1 MLLLAMVNPTPLE
14 DPLIP
19 HPSPPEDF
27 RSRELP
33 TVSSKGT
40 WYRLNDRDFTSSLY
54 FDRSGSGRFDSPAQG
69 YGILYV
75 GADVCASWIEC
86 YGRSHGAKGV
96 SEIVLRQR
104 NLFAIDSQRELVFAD
119 VTGNGLV
126 KMGADA
132 RLSSGSYVAAR
143 QWAQAI
149 YDHPQVVDGIRYR
162 SRHDDERYCYGIFD
176 RVASPSLNR
185 RADELQEKNLGNL
198 LESNAKLLAEILNF
212 YDYGLF

>member
-1 MLLLAMVNPTPLE
+1 MLLLAMVNPTPPE

-27 RSRELP
+27 RNRELP

-75 GADVCASWIEC
+75 GADVYASWIEC
-86 YGRSHGAKGV
+86 YGRTHGAKGV
-96 SEIVLRQR
+96 SEI
-104 NLFAIDSQRELVFAD
+104 VFAD

-149 YDHPQVVDGIRYR
+149 YDHPQAVDGIRYR
-162 SRHDDERYCYGIFD
+162 SRHDDGRYCYGIFD
-176 RVASPSLNR
+176 RC
-185 RADELQEKNLGNL
+185 ADELQEKNLGNL
-198 LESNAKLLAEILNF
+198 LESNPKLLAEILSC

>member
-1 MLLLAMVNPTPLE
+1 MLLLAMVNPTPHE
-14 DPLIP
+14 DPLMP
-19 HPSPPEDF
+19 HPSPPADF

-33 TVSSKGT
+33 TVCSKGT
-40 WYRLNDRDFTSSLY
+40 WYRLNDRDFPSSLY

-75 GADVCASWIEC
+75 GADPYASWIEC
-86 YGRSHGAKGV
+86 YGRTHGAKGV
-96 SEIVLRQR
+96 SEIVLKQR
-104 NLFAIDSQRELVFAD
+104 NLFTIDSQRELVFAD

-149 YDHPQVVDGIRYR
+149 YDHPQAVDGIRYR

-176 RVASPSLNR
+176 RC
-185 RADELQEKNLGNL
+185 ADELQEKNLGNL
-198 LESNAKLLAEILNF
+198 LESNPKLLAEILSC

>member
-1 MLLLAMVNPTPLE
+1 MLLLAMVNPTPPE

-19 HPSPPEDF
+19 HPSPPKDF

-33 TVSSKGT
+33 TVDSQGT

-75 GADVCASWIEC
+75 GADVYASWIEC
-86 YGRSHGAKGV
+86 YGRTHGAKGV

-104 NLFAIDSQRELVFAD
+104 NLFEIDSQRELVFAD
-119 VTGNGLV
+119 LTGNGLV

-132 RLSSGSYVAAR
+132 RLSSGSYFAAR

-149 YDHPQVVDGIRYR
+149 YDHPQAVDGIRYR
-162 SRHDDERYCYGIFD
+162 SRHDDERFCYGIFE
-176 RVASPSLNR
+176 RC
-185 RADELQEKNLGNL
+185 ADELREKDLGNL
-198 LESNAKLLAEILNF
+198 IEANPKLLAEILEF
-212 YDYGLF
+212 YDYGLL

>member
-1 MLLLAMVNPTPLE
+1 MLLLAMVNPTPPE

-19 HPSPPEDF
+19 HPSPPKDF

-33 TVSSKGT
+33 TVSNKGT

-75 GADVCASWIEC
+75 GADPYASWIEC
-86 YGRSHGAKGV
+86 YGRTHGAKGV
-96 SEIVLRQR
+96 SEIVLKQR
-104 NLFAIDSQRELVFAD
+104 NLFTIDSQRELVFAD

-149 YDHPQVVDGIRYR
+149 YDHPQAVDGIRYR

-176 RVASPSLNR
+176 RCG
-185 RADELQEKNLGNL
+185 DELQEKNLGNL
-198 LESNAKLLAEILNF
+198 LESNPKLLAEILSC

>member
-1 MLLLAMVNPTPLE
+1 MLLLAMVNPTPPE
-14 DPLIP
+14 DPLMP
-19 HPSPPEDF
+19 HPSPPKDF

-33 TVSSKGT
+33 TVSSQGT
-40 WYRLNDRDFTSSLY
+40 WYRLNDRDFPSSLY

-69 YGILYV
+69 CGILYV
-75 GADVCASWIEC
+75 GADVYASWIEC
-86 YGRSHGAKGV
+86 YGRTHGAKGV

-104 NLFAIDSQRELVFAD
+104 NLFTIDSQRELVFAD

-149 YDHPQVVDGIRYR
+149 YDHPQAVDGIRYR
-162 SRHDDERYCYGIFD
+162 SRHDDERYCYGIFE
-176 RVASPSLNR
+176 RC
-185 RADELQEKNLGNL
+185 ADELREKDLGNL
-198 LESNAKLLAEILNF
+198 LESNPKLLAEILAC

>member
-1 MLLLAMVNPTPLE
+1 MLLLAMVNPTPPE

-19 HPSPPEDF
+19 HPLPPKDF

-33 TVSSKGT
+33 TVSSQGT
-40 WYRLNDRDFTSSLY
+40 WYRLNDREFTSSLY

-75 GADVCASWIEC
+75 GADVYASWIEC
-86 YGRSHGAKGV
+86 YGRTHGAKGV

-119 VTGNGLV
+119 LTGNGLV

-149 YDHPQVVDGIRYR
+149 YDHPQTVDGIRYR

-176 RVASPSLNR
+176 RC
-185 RADELQEKNLGNL
+185 ADELREKDLGNL
-198 LESNAKLLAEILNF
+198 IEAHPKQLAEILEY
-212 YDYGLF
+212 YDYGLL

>member
-1 MLLLAMVNPTPLE
+1 MLRLAMVNPTPPE

-19 HPSPPEDF
+19 HPSPPPDF

-33 TVSSKGT
+33 TLSSQGT
-40 WYRLNDRDFTSSLY
+40 WYRLNDIEFGSSLY

-75 GADVCASWIEC
+75 GADVYASWIEC

-96 SEIVLRQR
+96 SEVVLRQR
-104 NLFAIDSQRELVFAD
+104 NLFAIESNRELVFAD
-119 VTGNGLV
+119 LTGNGLV
-126 KMGADA
+126 KIGADA

-143 QWAQAI
+143 EWAQAI

-176 RVASPSLNR
+176 RVA
-185 RADELQEKNLGNL
+185 DELREKDLGNL
-198 LESNAKLLAEILNF
+198 IAAHPKLLAEILEH
-212 YDYGLF
+212 YDYGLL

>member
-75 GADVCASWIEC
+75 GADVYASWIEC
-86 YGRSHGAKGV
+86 YGRTHGAKGV

-176 RVASPSLNR
+176 RC
-185 RADELQEKNLGNL
+185 ADELQEKNLGNL
-198 LESNAKLLAEILNF
+198 LESNPKLLAEILSC